1 MNMFKLLS
9 QVEVECCKIMGDES
23 QKGIH
28 FMVALQMTI
37 NAVRTLKV
45 FF

>member
-9 QVEVECCKIMGDES
+9 QVEVECVKIFNDDS
-23 QKGIH
+23 NKGLH
-28 FMVALQMTI
+28 FVVALQMTI
-37 NAVRTLKV
+37 NAVRALKV